1 MCKYANVQMW
11 ASSFAHLHICIFAH
25 LHIFFGEITQT
36 LHIELG
42 KIIFR
47 KEKFSLTKDIK
58 TVVRFFLLNSP
69 VRFFPI
75 SQLHI
80 MKNTTIEETRYP
92 VPALRVAF
100 RKEEAAEKK
109 TRRAANSKKQAP
121 VNVESKVDLPLFDD
135 YRRKA
140 RDHDP
145 L

>member
-1 MCKYANVQMW
+1 M
-11 ASSFAHLHICIFAH
+11 
-25 LHIFFGEITQT
+25 
-36 LHIELG
+36 
-42 KIIFR
+42 

-69 VRFFPI
+69 VQIFSY

-80 MKNTTIEETRYP
+80 MKNTIIEETRYP

-100 RKEEAAEKK
+100 VKEEVAEKK
-109 TRRAANSKKQAP
+109 TRRAAKSKKQVEEA
-121 VNVESKVDLPLFDD
+121 VESKVNLPLFDD

>member
-1 MCKYANVQMW
+1 M
-11 ASSFAHLHICIFAH
+11 S
-25 LHIFFGEITQT
+25 
-36 LHIELG
+36 
-42 KIIFR
+42 
-47 KEKFSLTKDIK
+47 
-58 TVVRFFLLNSP
+58 TVVRFFLLSSP
-69 VRFFPI
+69 VHIFSI

-109 TRRAANSKKQAP
+109 ARRAGHSKKQAP
-121 VNVESKVDLPLFDD
+121 AKVESKVDLPLFDD

-140 RDHDP
+140 KDHDP